1 MVHYISDKQ
10 LTIFE
15 FETPFNV
22 QLLEDNRW
30 VKMSKDVPWDIFANY
45 YLLCMLLMDAQEY
58 PQEQS

>member
-15 FETPFNV
+15 FEIPFNV

-30 VKMSKDVPWDIFANY
+30 GKMFLGIFLQIIIF
-45 YLLCMLLMDAQEY
+45 LLCMLLTDDQEY